1 MAVIGRSLMNLG
13 RNFIISQPRRSISVT
28 PIARLKEII
37 KRKEGNTLIIEAKI
51 VPDAQESKL
60 IEQASNGACFLCS
73 TGLQIKHTDVL
84 ILSQFLRSNGTIM
97 PRRITGLC
105 KIQQKRIN
113 SLVAMAQKAGLMPNI
128 APASSKRDPKQRY
141 GLKSFNV
148 YYDESTIRAK
158 YYNVKYR
165 L

>member
-1 MAVIGRSLMNLG
+1 M
-13 RNFIISQPRRSISVT
+13 
-28 PIARLKEII
+28 
-37 KRKEGNTLIIEAKI
+37 
-51 VPDAQESKL
+51 
-60 IEQASNGACFLCS
+60 
-73 TGLQIKHTDVL
+73 
-84 ILSQFLRSNGTIM
+84 SQFLRSNGTIM

-158 YYNVKYR
+158 YYNIKHR